1 MEKNLTTGSV
11 GRQLIGFSL
20 PYLLSYLLQT
30 LYGMADLFI
39 IGQYEGVAGTTA
51 VAVGSQVMHMLT
63 VMIVGLAMGTTVSIA
78 RAIGADDRPQAAAA
92 TGNTVTLFLSL
103 SLVLTAGLLLLRRP
117 ITAVMST
124 PEAAV
129 EGTIRYLTICF
140 LGVPCIT
147 AYNILSAI
155 FRGMG
160 DSKSPMIFIFI
171 ACLANIALDY
181 LFIGALH
188 LGPAGAAL
196 GTSLSQAISVA
207 ISLAVIVHRRTM
219 PLAKADLRPQKP
231 VMDAILKIGVPI
243 SVQDKF
249 IQISFIV
256 ITVIANRRGLT
267 DAAAVGIVEK
277 IIGFLFLVPS
287 SMLSA
292 VSALGA
298 QNLGA
303 GKPERAKQTLF
314 WAIGLACGF
323 GAVTVVAMQF
333 LAEAL
338 VGLFT
343 PDQAAVLA
351 GGQYLRGYI
360 WDSFFAGVQFSFSG
374 YFCACGRSGL
384 SFLHNFLSIVCV
396 RIPGAYL
403 TSRLF
408 PQTLLP
414 MGLANAAGSLFSI
427 CARWICPAADRGLSA
442 EPRRGPHRGEASPA
456 EAGGRPAAAGVRAH
470 RAQDRQPPAP
480 AARGTDDAARRDRA
494 CGLRPLPPVLAG
506 ADAAHH
512 RLQPPAVAG
521 ALPPSDGLHPRKPPA
536 AGRLLPRDHPD
547 RLRPDERHRKI
558 RHRDHHPRP
567 GSMRSQGSP
576 PRGAGSAQPRLRGC
590 HRFA

>member
-39 IGQYEGVAGTTA
+39 IGRYEGVAGTTA

-103 SLVLTAGLLLLRRP
+103 SLVLTVGLLLLRRP
-117 ITAVMST
+117 IT
-124 PEAAV
+124 
-129 EGTIRYLTICF
+129 
-140 LGVPCIT
+140 
-147 AYNILSAI
+147 
-155 FRGMG
+155 
-160 DSKSPMIFIFI
+160 
-171 ACLANIALDY
+171 
-181 LFIGALH
+181 
-188 LGPAGAAL
+188 
-196 GTSLSQAISVA
+196 
-207 ISLAVIVHRRTM
+207 
-219 PLAKADLRPQKP
+219 
-231 VMDAILKIGVPI
+231 
-243 SVQDKF
+243 
-249 IQISFIV
+249 
-256 ITVIANRRGLT
+256 
-267 DAAAVGIVEK
+267 AVGIVEK

-323 GAVTVVAMQF
+323 GAVTVVAVQF

-427 CARWICPAADRGLSA
+427 CARWICPCRRSRTFCRTATWAASRRSFASRSRRSPGGSRSSRASSA
-442 EPRRGPHRGEASPA
+442 RSTTACASCA
-456 EAGGRPAAAGVRAH
+456 
-470 RAQDRQPPAP
+470 
-480 AARGTDDAARRDRA
+480 
-494 CGLRPLPPVLAG
+494 
-506 ADAAHH
+506 
-512 RLQPPAVAG
+512 
-521 ALPPSDGLHPRKPPA
+521 
-536 AGRLLPRDHPD
+536 
-547 RLRPDERHRKI
+547 RHR
-558 RHRDHHPRP
+558 R
-567 GSMRSQGSP
+567 RSST
-576 PRGAGSAQPRLRGC
+576 
-590 HRFA
+590 

>member
-117 ITAVMST
+117 ITAV
-124 PEAAV
+124 
-129 EGTIRYLTICF
+129 
-140 LGVPCIT
+140 
-147 AYNILSAI
+147 
-155 FRGMG
+155 
-160 DSKSPMIFIFI
+160 
-171 ACLANIALDY
+171 
-181 LFIGALH
+181 
-188 LGPAGAAL
+188 
-196 GTSLSQAISVA
+196 
-207 ISLAVIVHRRTM
+207 
-219 PLAKADLRPQKP
+219 
-231 VMDAILKIGVPI
+231 
-243 SVQDKF
+243 
-249 IQISFIV
+249 
-256 ITVIANRRGLT
+256 
-267 DAAAVGIVEK
+267 GIVEK
-277 IIGFLFLVPS
+277 IISFLFLVPS

-323 GAVTVVAMQF
+323 GAVTV
-333 LAEAL
+333 LAVQCITEPL

-360 WDSFFAGVQFSFSG
+360 WDSFFVGVQFSFSG

-427 CARWICPAADRGLSA
+427 CARWICPCRLFWLGQTLRITDCSQLELPTIQLAREQTEALIFLGKIGVNVSEEHLRAGDFSQYDGMFLAPDGFSREITLIDYGLTNDT
-442 EPRRGPHRGEASPA
+442 EKFVTEITIPVREA
-456 EAGGRPAAAGVRAH
+456 
-470 RAQDRQPPAP
+470 
-480 AARGTDDAARRDRA
+480 
-494 CGLRPLPPVLAG
+494 
-506 ADAAHH
+506 
-512 RLQPPAVAG
+512 
-521 ALPPSDGLHPRKPPA
+521 
-536 AGRLLPRDHPD
+536 
-547 RLRPDERHRKI
+547 
-558 RHRDHHPRP
+558 
-567 GSMRSQGSP
+567 
-576 PRGAGSAQPRLRGC
+576 
-590 HRFA
+590 

>member
-78 RAIGADDRPQAAAA
+78 RVIGADDRPQAAAA

-117 ITAVMST
+117 IT
-124 PEAAV
+124 
-129 EGTIRYLTICF
+129 
-140 LGVPCIT
+140 
-147 AYNILSAI
+147 
-155 FRGMG
+155 
-160 DSKSPMIFIFI
+160 
-171 ACLANIALDY
+171 
-181 LFIGALH
+181 
-188 LGPAGAAL
+188 
-196 GTSLSQAISVA
+196 
-207 ISLAVIVHRRTM
+207 
-219 PLAKADLRPQKP
+219 
-231 VMDAILKIGVPI
+231 
-243 SVQDKF
+243 
-249 IQISFIV
+249 
-256 ITVIANRRGLT
+256 
-267 DAAAVGIVEK
+267 AVGIVEK

-323 GAVTVVAMQF
+323 GAVTVVAVQF

-427 CARWICPAADRGLSA
+427 CARWICPCRRSRTFCRTATWAASRRSFASRSRRSPGGSRSSRASSA
-442 EPRRGPHRGEASPA
+442 RSTTACASC
-456 EAGGRPAAAGVRAH
+456 
-470 RAQDRQPPAP
+470 
-480 AARGTDDAARRDRA
+480 ARRR
-494 CGLRPLPPVLAG
+494 
-506 ADAAHH
+506 
-512 RLQPPAVAG
+512 
-521 ALPPSDGLHPRKPPA
+521 
-536 AGRLLPRDHPD
+536 
-547 RLRPDERHRKI
+547 
-558 RHRDHHPRP
+558 
-567 GSMRSQGSP
+567 RSS
-576 PRGAGSAQPRLRGC
+576 ST
-590 HRFA
+590 

>member
-1 MEKNLTTGSV
+1 
-11 GRQLIGFSL
+11 
-20 PYLLSYLLQT
+20 
-30 LYGMADLFI
+30 MADLFI
-39 IGQYEGVAGTTA
+39 IGRYEGVAGTTA

-129 EGTIRYLTICF
+129 EGTVRYLTICF
-140 LGVPCIT
+140 LGIPCIT

-171 ACLANIALDY
+171 AYLANIALDY

-196 GTSLSQAISVA
+196 GTSLSQAIG
-207 ISLAVIVHRRTM
+207 M
-219 PLAKADLRPQKP
+219 
-231 VMDAILKIGVPI
+231 
-243 SVQDKF
+243 
-249 IQISFIV
+249 
-256 ITVIANRRGLT
+256 
-267 DAAAVGIVEK
+267 
-277 IIGFLFLVPS
+277 
-287 SMLSA
+287 
-292 VSALGA
+292 
-298 QNLGA
+298 
-303 GKPERAKQTLF
+303 
-314 WAIGLACGF
+314 ACGF
-323 GAVTVVAMQF
+323 GAVTV
-333 LAEAL
+333 LAVQCIAEPL

-427 CARWICPAADRGLSA
+427 CARWICPCRLFWLGQTLRITDCSQLELPTIQLAREQTEALIFLGKIGVSVSEEHLRAGDFSQYDGMFLAPDGFSREITLIDYGLTNDT
-442 EPRRGPHRGEASPA
+442 EKFVTEITIPVREA
-456 EAGGRPAAAGVRAH
+456 
-470 RAQDRQPPAP
+470 
-480 AARGTDDAARRDRA
+480 
-494 CGLRPLPPVLAG
+494 
-506 ADAAHH
+506 
-512 RLQPPAVAG
+512 
-521 ALPPSDGLHPRKPPA
+521 
-536 AGRLLPRDHPD
+536 
-547 RLRPDERHRKI
+547 
-558 RHRDHHPRP
+558 
-567 GSMRSQGSP
+567 
-576 PRGAGSAQPRLRGC
+576 
-590 HRFA
+590 

>member
-39 IGQYEGVAGTTA
+39 IGRYEGVAGPAA

-103 SLVLTAGLLLLRRP
+103 SLVLTVGLLLRRP

-129 EGTIRYLTICF
+129 EGTVRYLTICF
-140 LGVPCIT
+140 PGIPCIT
-147 AYNILSAI
+147 AYNTLSAI

-207 ISLAVIVHRRTM
+207 ISLAVIVRRRTM

-231 VMDAILKIGVPI
+231 VMDAILKIGIPI
-243 SVQDKF
+243 SVQDGF

-256 ITVIANRRGLT
+256 ITVIANGRGLT
-267 DAAAVGIVEK
+267 GAAAVGIVEK

-292 VSALGA
+292 VCALGA

-323 GAVTVVAMQF
+323 GAVTVVAVQF
-333 LAEAL
+333 LAEPL

-427 CARWICPAADRGLSA
+427 CARWICPCRLFWLGQTLRITDCSQLELPTIQLAREQTEALIFLGKIGVSVSEKHLRAGDFSQYDGMFLAPDGFSREITLIDYGLTNDT
-442 EPRRGPHRGEASPA
+442 EKFVTEITIPVREA
-456 EAGGRPAAAGVRAH
+456 
-470 RAQDRQPPAP
+470 
-480 AARGTDDAARRDRA
+480 
-494 CGLRPLPPVLAG
+494 
-506 ADAAHH
+506 
-512 RLQPPAVAG
+512 
-521 ALPPSDGLHPRKPPA
+521 
-536 AGRLLPRDHPD
+536 
-547 RLRPDERHRKI
+547 
-558 RHRDHHPRP
+558 
-567 GSMRSQGSP
+567 
-576 PRGAGSAQPRLRGC
+576 
-590 HRFA
+590 

>member
-1 MEKNLTTGSV
+1 
-11 GRQLIGFSL
+11 
-20 PYLLSYLLQT
+20 
-30 LYGMADLFI
+30 MADLFI

-117 ITAVMST
+117 ITAV
-124 PEAAV
+124 
-129 EGTIRYLTICF
+129 
-140 LGVPCIT
+140 
-147 AYNILSAI
+147 
-155 FRGMG
+155 
-160 DSKSPMIFIFI
+160 
-171 ACLANIALDY
+171 
-181 LFIGALH
+181 
-188 LGPAGAAL
+188 
-196 GTSLSQAISVA
+196 
-207 ISLAVIVHRRTM
+207 
-219 PLAKADLRPQKP
+219 
-231 VMDAILKIGVPI
+231 
-243 SVQDKF
+243 
-249 IQISFIV
+249 
-256 ITVIANRRGLT
+256 
-267 DAAAVGIVEK
+267 GIVEK

-292 VSALGA
+292 VCALGA

-314 WAIGLACGF
+314 WTIGLACGF
-323 GAVTVVAMQF
+323 GAVTVVAVQF

-360 WDSFFAGVQFSFSG
+360 WDSVFAGVQFSFSG

-384 SFLHNFLSIVCV
+384 SFLHIFLSIVCV

-427 CARWICPAADRGLSA
+427 CARWICPCRLFWLGQTLRITDCSQLELPTIQLAREQTEALIFLGKIGVSVSEEHLRAGDFSQYDGMFLAPDEEDQVTGEPICLPASA
-442 EPRRGPHRGEASPA
+442 CVRVRFGGSHLQSPERYRRLMDYI
-456 EAGGRPAAAGVRAH
+456 RANH
-470 RAQDRQPPAP
+470 
-480 AARGTDDAARRDRA
+480 
-494 CGLRPLPPVLAG
+494 
-506 ADAAHH
+506 
-512 RLQPPAVAG
+512 LQP
-521 ALPPSDGLHPRKPPA
+521 DGFSREITLIDYGLTNDTEKFVTEITIPVREA
-536 AGRLLPRDHPD
+536 
-547 RLRPDERHRKI
+547 
-558 RHRDHHPRP
+558 
-567 GSMRSQGSP
+567 
-576 PRGAGSAQPRLRGC
+576 
-590 HRFA
+590 

>member
-39 IGQYEGVAGTTA
+39 IGRYEGVAGTTA

-117 ITAVMST
+117 ITAV
-124 PEAAV
+124 
-129 EGTIRYLTICF
+129 
-140 LGVPCIT
+140 
-147 AYNILSAI
+147 
-155 FRGMG
+155 
-160 DSKSPMIFIFI
+160 
-171 ACLANIALDY
+171 
-181 LFIGALH
+181 
-188 LGPAGAAL
+188 
-196 GTSLSQAISVA
+196 
-207 ISLAVIVHRRTM
+207 
-219 PLAKADLRPQKP
+219 
-231 VMDAILKIGVPI
+231 
-243 SVQDKF
+243 
-249 IQISFIV
+249 
-256 ITVIANRRGLT
+256 
-267 DAAAVGIVEK
+267 GIVEK

-323 GAVTVVAMQF
+323 GAVTVVAVQF

-427 CARWICPAADRGLSA
+427 CVCVCAYVYITRQAA
-442 EPRRGPHRGEASPA
+442 
-456 EAGGRPAAAGVRAH
+456 RPAK
-470 RAQDRQPPAP
+470 
-480 AARGTDDAARRDRA
+480 
-494 CGLRPLPPVLAG
+494 G
-506 ADAAHH
+506 A
-512 RLQPPAVAG
+512 
-521 ALPPSDGLHPRKPPA
+521 
-536 AGRLLPRDHPD
+536 
-547 RLRPDERHRKI
+547 
-558 RHRDHHPRP
+558 
-567 GSMRSQGSP
+567 
-576 PRGAGSAQPRLRGC
+576 
-590 HRFA
+590 

>member
-39 IGQYEGVAGTTA
+39 IGRYEGVAGMTA

-103 SLVLTAGLLLLRRP
+103 SLVLTVGLLLLRRP

-129 EGTIRYLTICF
+129 EGTVRYLTICF
-140 LGVPCIT
+140 PGIPCIT

-181 LFIGALH
+181 LFIGALR

-207 ISLAVIVHRRTM
+207 ISLAVIVRRRTM
-219 PLAKADLRPQKP
+219 PPAKADLRPQKP

-243 SVQDKF
+243 SVQDGF

-292 VSALGA
+292 VSALSA

-323 GAVTVVAMQF
+323 GAVTVVAVQF

-360 WDSFFAGVQFSFSG
+360 WDGFFAGVQFTAAIS
-374 YFCACGRSGL
+374 A
-384 SFLHNFLSIVCV
+384 
-396 RIPGAYL
+396 P
-403 TSRLF
+403 
-408 PQTLLP
+408 
-414 MGLANAAGSLFSI
+414 AAGPGCRFCIIFCRS
-427 CARWICPAADRGLSA
+427 SA
-442 EPRRGPHRGEASPA
+442 SASPA
-456 EAGGRPAAAGVRAH
+456 RISRPGCFRRRCCRWGWRTPQARCVPSARAGY
-470 RAQDRQPPAP
+470 AP
-480 AARGTDDAARRDRA
+480 AACSGWGRRCASPTAASSSCRRSSWRGSRPRR
-494 CGLRPLPPVLAG
+494 
-506 ADAAHH
+506 
-512 RLQPPAVAG
+512 
-521 ALPPSDGLHPRKPPA
+521 
-536 AGRLLPRDHPD
+536 
-547 RLRPDERHRKI
+547 
-558 RHRDHHPRP
+558 
-567 GSMRSQGSP
+567 
-576 PRGAGSAQPRLRGC
+576 
-590 HRFA
+590 

>member
-20 PYLLSYLLQT
+20 PYLLSYLLQM

-103 SLVLTAGLLLLRRP
+103 SLVLTVGLLLRRP
-117 ITAVMST
+117 IT
-124 PEAAV
+124 
-129 EGTIRYLTICF
+129 
-140 LGVPCIT
+140 
-147 AYNILSAI
+147 
-155 FRGMG
+155 
-160 DSKSPMIFIFI
+160 
-171 ACLANIALDY
+171 
-181 LFIGALH
+181 
-188 LGPAGAAL
+188 
-196 GTSLSQAISVA
+196 
-207 ISLAVIVHRRTM
+207 
-219 PLAKADLRPQKP
+219 
-231 VMDAILKIGVPI
+231 
-243 SVQDKF
+243 
-249 IQISFIV
+249 
-256 ITVIANRRGLT
+256 
-267 DAAAVGIVEK
+267 AVGIVEK

-323 GAVTVVAMQF
+323 GAVTVVAVQF

-427 CARWICPAADRGLSA
+427 CARWICPCRLFWLGQTLRITDCSHLQ
-442 EPRRGPHRGEASPA
+442 SP
-456 EAGGRPAAAGVRAH
+456 ERYRCLMDYIRANH
-470 RAQDRQPPAP
+470 
-480 AARGTDDAARRDRA
+480 
-494 CGLRPLPPVLAG
+494 
-506 ADAAHH
+506 
-512 RLQPPAVAG
+512 LQPDG
-521 ALPPSDGLHPRKPPA
+521 FSREITLIDYGLTSDTEKFVTEITIPVREA
-536 AGRLLPRDHPD
+536 
-547 RLRPDERHRKI
+547 
-558 RHRDHHPRP
+558 
-567 GSMRSQGSP
+567 
-576 PRGAGSAQPRLRGC
+576 
-590 HRFA
+590 

>member
-117 ITAVMST
+117 ITAIMST

-129 EGTIRYLTICF
+129 EGTVRYLTICF
-140 LGVPCIT
+140 LGIPCIT
-147 AYNILSAI
+147 AYNILSTI

-196 GTSLSQAISVA
+196 STSLSQAISVA
-207 ISLAVIVHRRTM
+207 ISLAVIVCRRTM

-243 SVQDKF
+243 SVQDGF

-323 GAVTVVAMQF
+323 GAVTVVAVQF

-351 GGQYLRGYI
+351 AMGCTVYTVERLKELYQSARALLQQLDLRAI
-360 WDSFFAGVQFSFSG
+360 HMQ
-374 YFCACGRSGL
+374 RSDG
-384 SFLHNFLSIVCV
+384 
-396 RIPGAYL
+396 
-403 TSRLF
+403 
-408 PQTLLP
+408 TLG
-414 MGLANAAGSLFSI
+414 M
-427 CARWICPAADRGLSA
+427 
-442 EPRRGPHRGEASPA
+442 
-456 EAGGRPAAAGVRAH
+456 PAAAPF
-470 RAQDRQPPAP
+470 DRIIVTAGGPQIP
-480 AARGTDDAARRDRA
+480 
-494 CGLRPLPPVLAG
+494 RPLLEQLAVDGIMLIPVG
-506 ADAAHH
+506 ARPRTQ
-512 RLQPPAVAG
+512 RLMRIMRRQGRLCSEDLGPAVFVDLVG
-521 ALPPSDGLHPRKPPA
+521 
-536 AGRLLPRDHPD
+536 DH
-547 RLRPDERHRKI
+547 
-558 RHRDHHPRP
+558 
-567 GSMRSQGSP
+567 GW
-576 PRGAGSAQPRLRGC
+576 
-590 HRFA
+590 

>member
-117 ITAVMST
+117 ITAV
-124 PEAAV
+124 
-129 EGTIRYLTICF
+129 
-140 LGVPCIT
+140 
-147 AYNILSAI
+147 
-155 FRGMG
+155 
-160 DSKSPMIFIFI
+160 
-171 ACLANIALDY
+171 
-181 LFIGALH
+181 
-188 LGPAGAAL
+188 
-196 GTSLSQAISVA
+196 
-207 ISLAVIVHRRTM
+207 
-219 PLAKADLRPQKP
+219 
-231 VMDAILKIGVPI
+231 
-243 SVQDKF
+243 
-249 IQISFIV
+249 
-256 ITVIANRRGLT
+256 
-267 DAAAVGIVEK
+267 GIVEK

-298 QNLGA
+298 QSLGA

-323 GAVTVVAMQF
+323 GAVTVVAVQF

-360 WDSFFAGVQFSFSG
+360 WDSFFAGVQFSFGG

-384 SFLHNFLSIVCV
+384 SILHNFLSIVCV
-396 RIPGAYL
+396 RIPGAYQ

-427 CARWICPAADRGLSA
+427 CARWICPCRLFWLGQTLRITDCSHLQSPERY
-442 EPRRGPHRGEASPA
+442 RRLMDYI
-456 EAGGRPAAAGVRAH
+456 RAN
-470 RAQDRQPPAP
+470 
-480 AARGTDDAARRDRA
+480 G
-494 CGLRPLPPVLAG
+494 
-506 ADAAHH
+506 
-512 RLQPPAVAG
+512 LQP
-521 ALPPSDGLHPRKPPA
+521 DGFSREITLIDYGLTNDTEKFVTEITIPVREA
-536 AGRLLPRDHPD
+536 
-547 RLRPDERHRKI
+547 
-558 RHRDHHPRP
+558 
-567 GSMRSQGSP
+567 
-576 PRGAGSAQPRLRGC
+576 
-590 HRFA
+590 

>member
-1 MEKNLTTGSV
+1 MEKNLTTGSI

-39 IGQYEGVAGTTA
+39 IGQYEGVARTTA

-117 ITAVMST
+117 ITAV
-124 PEAAV
+124 
-129 EGTIRYLTICF
+129 
-140 LGVPCIT
+140 
-147 AYNILSAI
+147 
-155 FRGMG
+155 
-160 DSKSPMIFIFI
+160 
-171 ACLANIALDY
+171 
-181 LFIGALH
+181 
-188 LGPAGAAL
+188 
-196 GTSLSQAISVA
+196 
-207 ISLAVIVHRRTM
+207 
-219 PLAKADLRPQKP
+219 
-231 VMDAILKIGVPI
+231 
-243 SVQDKF
+243 
-249 IQISFIV
+249 
-256 ITVIANRRGLT
+256 
-267 DAAAVGIVEK
+267 GIVEK

-323 GAVTVVAMQF
+323 GAVTVVAVQL

-427 CARWICPAADRGLSA
+427 CARWICPCRLFWLGQTLRITDCSQLELPTIQLAREQTEALIFLGKIGVSVSEEHLRAGDFSQYDGMFLAPDGFSREITLIDYGLTNDT
-442 EPRRGPHRGEASPA
+442 EKFVTEITIPVREA
-456 EAGGRPAAAGVRAH
+456 
-470 RAQDRQPPAP
+470 
-480 AARGTDDAARRDRA
+480 
-494 CGLRPLPPVLAG
+494 
-506 ADAAHH
+506 
-512 RLQPPAVAG
+512 
-521 ALPPSDGLHPRKPPA
+521 
-536 AGRLLPRDHPD
+536 
-547 RLRPDERHRKI
+547 
-558 RHRDHHPRP
+558 
-567 GSMRSQGSP
+567 
-576 PRGAGSAQPRLRGC
+576 
-590 HRFA
+590 

>member
-117 ITAVMST
+117 ITAV
-124 PEAAV
+124 
-129 EGTIRYLTICF
+129 
-140 LGVPCIT
+140 
-147 AYNILSAI
+147 
-155 FRGMG
+155 
-160 DSKSPMIFIFI
+160 
-171 ACLANIALDY
+171 
-181 LFIGALH
+181 
-188 LGPAGAAL
+188 
-196 GTSLSQAISVA
+196 
-207 ISLAVIVHRRTM
+207 
-219 PLAKADLRPQKP
+219 
-231 VMDAILKIGVPI
+231 
-243 SVQDKF
+243 
-249 IQISFIV
+249 
-256 ITVIANRRGLT
+256 
-267 DAAAVGIVEK
+267 GIVEK

-323 GAVTVVAMQF
+323 GAVTVVAVQL

-427 CARWICPAADRGLSA
+427 CARWICPCRLFWLGQTLRITDCSQLELPTIQLAREQTEALIFLGKIGVSVSEEHLRAGDFSQYDGMFLAPDGFSREITLIDYGLTNDT
-442 EPRRGPHRGEASPA
+442 EKFVTEITIPVREA
-456 EAGGRPAAAGVRAH
+456 
-470 RAQDRQPPAP
+470 
-480 AARGTDDAARRDRA
+480 
-494 CGLRPLPPVLAG
+494 
-506 ADAAHH
+506 
-512 RLQPPAVAG
+512 
-521 ALPPSDGLHPRKPPA
+521 
-536 AGRLLPRDHPD
+536 
-547 RLRPDERHRKI
+547 
-558 RHRDHHPRP
+558 
-567 GSMRSQGSP
+567 
-576 PRGAGSAQPRLRGC
+576 
-590 HRFA
+590 

>member
-51 VAVGSQVMHMLT
+51 VAVGSQVMYMLT

-103 SLVLTAGLLLLRRP
+103 SLVLTVGLLLLRRP
-117 ITAVMST
+117 IT
-124 PEAAV
+124 
-129 EGTIRYLTICF
+129 
-140 LGVPCIT
+140 
-147 AYNILSAI
+147 
-155 FRGMG
+155 
-160 DSKSPMIFIFI
+160 
-171 ACLANIALDY
+171 
-181 LFIGALH
+181 
-188 LGPAGAAL
+188 
-196 GTSLSQAISVA
+196 
-207 ISLAVIVHRRTM
+207 
-219 PLAKADLRPQKP
+219 
-231 VMDAILKIGVPI
+231 
-243 SVQDKF
+243 
-249 IQISFIV
+249 
-256 ITVIANRRGLT
+256 
-267 DAAAVGIVEK
+267 AVGIVEK

-323 GAVTVVAMQF
+323 GAVTVVAVQL

-351 GGQYLRGYI
+351 GGQYLRGYS
-360 WDSFFAGVQFSFSG
+360 WDSVFAGVQFSFSG

-427 CARWICPAADRGLSA
+427 CARWICPCRLFWLGQTLRITDCSQLELPTIQLAREQTEALIFLGKIGVSVSEEHLRAGDFSQYDGMFLAPDGFSREITLIDYGLTNDT
-442 EPRRGPHRGEASPA
+442 EKFVTEITIPVREA
-456 EAGGRPAAAGVRAH
+456 
-470 RAQDRQPPAP
+470 
-480 AARGTDDAARRDRA
+480 
-494 CGLRPLPPVLAG
+494 
-506 ADAAHH
+506 
-512 RLQPPAVAG
+512 
-521 ALPPSDGLHPRKPPA
+521 
-536 AGRLLPRDHPD
+536 
-547 RLRPDERHRKI
+547 
-558 RHRDHHPRP
+558 
-567 GSMRSQGSP
+567 
-576 PRGAGSAQPRLRGC
+576 
-590 HRFA
+590 

>member
-20 PYLLSYLLQT
+20 TYLLSYLLQT

-103 SLVLTAGLLLLRRP
+103 SLVLTVGLLLLRRP
-117 ITAVMST
+117 IT
-124 PEAAV
+124 
-129 EGTIRYLTICF
+129 
-140 LGVPCIT
+140 
-147 AYNILSAI
+147 
-155 FRGMG
+155 
-160 DSKSPMIFIFI
+160 
-171 ACLANIALDY
+171 
-181 LFIGALH
+181 
-188 LGPAGAAL
+188 
-196 GTSLSQAISVA
+196 
-207 ISLAVIVHRRTM
+207 
-219 PLAKADLRPQKP
+219 
-231 VMDAILKIGVPI
+231 
-243 SVQDKF
+243 
-249 IQISFIV
+249 
-256 ITVIANRRGLT
+256 
-267 DAAAVGIVEK
+267 AVGIVEK

-323 GAVTVVAMQF
+323 GAVTVVAVQL

-427 CARWICPAADRGLSA
+427 CARWICPCRLFWLGQTLRITDCSQLELPTIQLAREQTEALIFLGKIGVSVSEEHLRAGDFSQYDGMFLAPDGFSREITLIDYGLTNDTEKFVTEITIPA
-442 EPRRGPHRGEASPA
+442 REA
-456 EAGGRPAAAGVRAH
+456 
-470 RAQDRQPPAP
+470 
-480 AARGTDDAARRDRA
+480 
-494 CGLRPLPPVLAG
+494 
-506 ADAAHH
+506 
-512 RLQPPAVAG
+512 
-521 ALPPSDGLHPRKPPA
+521 
-536 AGRLLPRDHPD
+536 
-547 RLRPDERHRKI
+547 
-558 RHRDHHPRP
+558 
-567 GSMRSQGSP
+567 
-576 PRGAGSAQPRLRGC
+576 
-590 HRFA
+590 

>member
-39 IGQYEGVAGTTA
+39 IGRYEGVAGTTA

-103 SLVLTAGLLLLRRP
+103 SLVLTVGLLLLRRP
-117 ITAVMST
+117 IT
-124 PEAAV
+124 
-129 EGTIRYLTICF
+129 
-140 LGVPCIT
+140 
-147 AYNILSAI
+147 
-155 FRGMG
+155 
-160 DSKSPMIFIFI
+160 
-171 ACLANIALDY
+171 
-181 LFIGALH
+181 
-188 LGPAGAAL
+188 
-196 GTSLSQAISVA
+196 
-207 ISLAVIVHRRTM
+207 
-219 PLAKADLRPQKP
+219 
-231 VMDAILKIGVPI
+231 
-243 SVQDKF
+243 
-249 IQISFIV
+249 
-256 ITVIANRRGLT
+256 
-267 DAAAVGIVEK
+267 AVGIVEK

-323 GAVTVVAMQF
+323 GAVTVVAVQL

-427 CARWICPAADRGLSA
+427 CARWICPCRRSRTFCRTATWAASRRSFASRSRRSPGGSRSSRASSA
-442 EPRRGPHRGEASPA
+442 RSTTACASCA
-456 EAGGRPAAAGVRAH
+456 
-470 RAQDRQPPAP
+470 
-480 AARGTDDAARRDRA
+480 
-494 CGLRPLPPVLAG
+494 
-506 ADAAHH
+506 
-512 RLQPPAVAG
+512 
-521 ALPPSDGLHPRKPPA
+521 
-536 AGRLLPRDHPD
+536 
-547 RLRPDERHRKI
+547 RHR
-558 RHRDHHPRP
+558 R
-567 GSMRSQGSP
+567 RSST
-576 PRGAGSAQPRLRGC
+576 
-590 HRFA
+590 

>member
-51 VAVGSQVMHMLT
+51 VAVGSQVMYMLT

-117 ITAVMST
+117 ITAV
-124 PEAAV
+124 
-129 EGTIRYLTICF
+129 
-140 LGVPCIT
+140 
-147 AYNILSAI
+147 
-155 FRGMG
+155 
-160 DSKSPMIFIFI
+160 
-171 ACLANIALDY
+171 
-181 LFIGALH
+181 
-188 LGPAGAAL
+188 
-196 GTSLSQAISVA
+196 
-207 ISLAVIVHRRTM
+207 
-219 PLAKADLRPQKP
+219 
-231 VMDAILKIGVPI
+231 
-243 SVQDKF
+243 
-249 IQISFIV
+249 
-256 ITVIANRRGLT
+256 
-267 DAAAVGIVEK
+267 GIVEK

-323 GAVTVVAMQF
+323 GAVTVVAVQF

-427 CARWICPAADRGLSA
+427 CARWICPCRRSRTFCRTATWAASRRSFASRSRRSPGGSRSSRASSA
-442 EPRRGPHRGEASPA
+442 RSTTACASC
-456 EAGGRPAAAGVRAH
+456 
-470 RAQDRQPPAP
+470 
-480 AARGTDDAARRDRA
+480 ARRR
-494 CGLRPLPPVLAG
+494 
-506 ADAAHH
+506 
-512 RLQPPAVAG
+512 
-521 ALPPSDGLHPRKPPA
+521 
-536 AGRLLPRDHPD
+536 
-547 RLRPDERHRKI
+547 
-558 RHRDHHPRP
+558 
-567 GSMRSQGSP
+567 RSS
-576 PRGAGSAQPRLRGC
+576 ST
-590 HRFA
+590 